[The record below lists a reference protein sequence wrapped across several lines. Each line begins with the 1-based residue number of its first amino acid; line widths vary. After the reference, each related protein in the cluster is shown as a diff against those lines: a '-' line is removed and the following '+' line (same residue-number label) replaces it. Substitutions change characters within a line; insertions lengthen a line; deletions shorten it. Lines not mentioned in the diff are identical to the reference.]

1 MPLTTSGRPDEC
13 RTGHFKLQTDLA
25 RRARNVFGSGALL
38 AVDHV
43 EFNRFAV
50 VQGLEA
56 APLDR
61 GVVNEAI
68 LLAAF
73 RRDEAE
79 ALVRI
84 EPLDCSFHT
93 HTKLLLMMSCCGRSS
108 VRACWRQQPKTL
120 IAWTPPRRDRQ
131 LAVEKKLGSR
141 EREPLSFAVFL
152 RAEARFVRCT
162 NLADSAPKHKRRF
175 SGKMTRWG
183 GSGRY
188 LWIGTYSPAKSK
200 SGHDNSRASH
210 VHHTFGRPRRIHQAH
225 VP

>member
-13 RTGHFKLQTDLA
+13 RTVHFKLQTDLA

-43 EFNRFAV
+43 EFNRFAI

-84 EPLDCSFHT
+84 EPLDGSFHT
-93 HTKLLLMMSCCGRSS
+93 HNE
-108 VRACWRQQPKTL
+108 
-120 IAWTPPRRDRQ
+120 TPPDDVLPAVGAPYG
-131 LAVEKKLGSR
+131 LAG
-141 EREPLSFAVFL
+141 
-152 RAEARFVRCT
+152 
-162 NLADSAPKHKRRF
+162 
-175 SGKMTRWG
+175 
-183 GSGRY
+183 
-188 LWIGTYSPAKSK
+188 
-200 SGHDNSRASH
+200 DNNQRH
-210 VHHTFGRPRRIHQAH
+210 
-225 VP
+225 